1 MRLGSVGGAWLR
13 ARAVDAVLRWLA
25 GACWW
30 GATAVNAVLS
40 AGAPG
45 ARRRRGNARVTGGGG
60 AGGGGGGGEV
70 QADQGEWAEDECL
83 TCRRGEETVARW
95 GVRQTAAEGDSGGGG
110 GGAYSRLLEV

>member
-1 MRLGSVGGAWLR
+1 MRLGSVGVAWLR
-13 ARAVDAVLRWLA
+13 ARAVDAVLRLLA
-25 GACWW
+25 GEGWW

-45 ARRRRGNARVTGGGG
+45 ARRRRGNARVTDGGGGG
-60 AGGGGGGGEV
+60 AGGAGGGEV

-95 GVRQTAAEGDSGGGG
+95 G
-110 GGAYSRLLEV
+110 